1 MTFALIKLILL
12 FFLIK
17 DMLKISS
24 SLMRQVNN
32 AVFEEAVKKKA
43 LTKKVRKT

>member
-1 MTFALIKLILL
+1 
-12 FFLIK
+12 
-17 DMLKISS
+17 MLKISS

-43 LTKKVRKT
+43 LTKKVRKTLVMNDNIIK